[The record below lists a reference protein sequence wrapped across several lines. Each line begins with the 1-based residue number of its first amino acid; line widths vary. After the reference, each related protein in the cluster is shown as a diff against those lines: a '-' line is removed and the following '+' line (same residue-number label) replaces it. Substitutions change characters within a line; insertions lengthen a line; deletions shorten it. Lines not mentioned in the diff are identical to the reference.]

1 MSINRA
7 EIVDKN
13 FTKKVSGGLLPPAM
27 RYISLTES
35 GLRSDEL
42 VDLFESQIISRHL
55 DFTARLLK
63 ARNESYYTIGSS
75 GHEGNAIFGK
85 AFRLDDMA
93 FLHYRSGAFFVQRS
107 KQLPGSTPAYDML
120 LSLCAS
126 SEDPISQ
133 GRHKVFGSVPLFVPP
148 QTSTIASHLP
158 KAVGMALSIRRA
170 RDLGIKSKVPHD
182 SVVVCNFGDASH
194 NHASAQTAFNA
205 AGWAAFQNVPVPIVF
220 ICEDNGIGISVPTPH
235 GWIEKASNARASIK
249 YFQCDGKNL
258 LDSWRVAC
266 EAERYTR
273 QTRKPAF
280 IHMST
285 VRLLGHA
292 GSDIES
298 LYNSM
303 SLIEAAEADDP
314 LLHSARLVIENG
326 ILSKE
331 EVLNLYE
338 STRQRINRAAEHAIS
353 RPRFTTSADVMKS
366 VVAPRVKQRRDIE
379 PATDNE
385 RETLFGS
392 DWRYFEKPQHMAK
405 LINWALA
412 DLMLTR
418 KNVILFGEDIAGKGG
433 VYNVTTG
440 LLQKFGARRIF
451 NTLLDETSILGMAIG
466 AAHNGFIPIPEIQF
480 LAYVHNAEDQ
490 IRGEAATLSFFSSG
504 QYTNPMVIRIAG
516 LAYQKGFGGHFHNDN
531 SLAVFRD
538 IPGVIIACPSNGTDA
553 ARMLRGS
560 VRAAEEEGRVVV
572 FIEPIALYMTKDLHE
587 TGDNGWCFDY
597 PNPKEEIT
605 PGECAVFGDGTDLAI
620 ITYGN
625 GYYLSRQAEKIL
637 NDKHGMKIRVIDL
650 RWLAP
655 IDYQKLA
662 DNVKDCRRILIVD
675 ECRKTG
681 SLSEGLV
688 TALVEHLEIVPKMA
702 RVTAEDCYIPLGKAY
717 DVLLPSKEKIV
728 EAALA
733 LCQTKSLPKVPVVES
748 KRGGLT

>member
-13 FTKKVSGGLLPPAM
+13 FTKKVSDGVLPSAM
-27 RYISLTES
+27 QHISLTES
-35 GLRSDEL
+35 GLRPDEL

-93 FLHYRSGAFFVQRS
+93 FLHYRSGALFIQRS
-107 KQLPGSTPAYDML
+107 KQLPGSTAAYDML

-133 GRHKVFGSVPLFVPP
+133 GRHKVFGSVPLYVPP

-170 RDLGIKSKVPHD
+170 RDLGIKAKVPHD

-220 ICEDNGIGISVPTPH
+220 ICEDNGIGISVPTPR
-235 GWIEKASNARASIK
+235 GWIEKASLARASIK

-258 LDSWRVAC
+258 LDSWRVAR
-266 EAERYTR
+266 EVERYTR

-338 STRQRINRAAEHAIS
+338 TTRQRINRAAEHAIS
-353 RPRFTTSADVMKS
+353 RPRFTTSSDVMKS
-366 VVAPRVKQRRDIE
+366 VVAPRVKQRREIE
-379 PATDNE
+379 PATDTE

-412 DLMLTR
+412 DLMMTR

-538 IPGVIIACPSNGTDA
+538 IPGVVIACPSNGSDA

-572 FIEPIALYMTKDLHE
+572 FIEPIALYMTKDLHD

-597 PNPKEEIT
+597 PNPKEEIA
-605 PGECAVFGDGTDLAI
+605 PGEFAVFGEGTDLAI

-637 NDKHGMKIRVIDL
+637 KDKHGMNVRVIDL

-655 IDYQKLA
+655 IDYQRLA
-662 DNVKDCRRILIVD
+662 DTVKDCRRILVVD

-681 SLSEGLV
+681 SLSEALV
-688 TALVEHLEIVPKMA
+688 TALVEHLEIVPKIA

-728 EAALA
+728 ESALA
-733 LCQTKSLPKVPVVES
+733 LCQTKKLPAVPVVDS
-748 KRGGLT
+748 RKAGK

>member
-13 FTKKVSGGLLPPAM
+13 FSKAMTNGVLPQAQ
-27 RYISLTES
+27 RHVTLSES
-35 GLRSDEL
+35 GLRADEL
-42 VDLFESQIISRHL
+42 VDLFESQIVSRHL

-75 GHEGNAIFGK
+75 GHEGNAVFGK
-85 AFRLDDMA
+85 AFRHNDMA
-93 FLHYRSGAFFVQRS
+93 FLHYRSGALFIQRS
-107 KQLPGSTPAYDML
+107 KHLAGSTPAYDML

-170 RDLGIKSKVPHD
+170 RDLGIKAKVPHD

-220 ICEDNGIGISVPTPH
+220 ICEDNGIGISVPTPR
-235 GWIEKASNARASIK
+235 GWVENASLARASVK
-249 YFQCDGKNL
+249 YMQCDGKNL
-258 LDSWRVAC
+258 LDSWRVAH

-273 QTRKPAF
+273 QTRRPVF
-280 IHMST
+280 IHMTT

-314 LLHSARLVIENG
+314 LLHSARLVIENS

-338 STRQRINRAAEHAIS
+338 TTRQRINRAAEHAIS

-366 VVAPRVKQRRDIE
+366 VVAPKTKRREIE
-379 PATDNE
+379 PTTDTE
-385 RETLFGS
+385 RERVFGS

-412 DLMLTR
+412 DLMMTR

-480 LAYVHNAEDQ
+480 LAYIHNAEDQ
-490 IRGEAATLSFFSSG
+490 LRGEAATLSFFSSG

-538 IPGVIIACPSNGTDA
+538 IPGIVIACPSNGSDA
-553 ARMLRGS
+553 ARMLRGC
-560 VRAAEEEGRVVV
+560 VRAADEEGRVVV
-572 FIEPIALYMTKDLHE
+572 FIEPIALYMTKDLHD

-597 PNPKEEIT
+597 PNPKDEIA
-605 PGECAVFGDGTDLAI
+605 PGEFAVFGDGTDLAV

-637 NDKHGMKIRVIDL
+637 KDQHGMNIRVIDL

-655 IDYQKLA
+655 IDYQRIA
-662 DNVKDCRRILIVD
+662 DTVKDCRRILVVD

-681 SLSEGLV
+681 SLSEALV
-688 TALVEHLEIVPKMA
+688 TALVEHLEILPKIA

-717 DVLLPSKEKIV
+717 DVLLPSRDKIV

-733 LCQTKSLPKVPVVES
+733 LCQSKKLPAVPAVDI
-748 KRGGLT
+748 KKTGK

>member
-13 FTKKVSGGLLPPAM
+13 FTKAVSQGNLPLAQ
-27 RYISLTES
+27 RHVTLNAS
-35 GLRSDEL
+35 GLRADEL
-42 VDLFESQIISRHL
+42 VDLFESQIVSRHL

-63 ARNESYYTIGSS
+63 ARNESYYTIGSA
-75 GHEGNAIFGK
+75 GHEGNAVFGK

-93 FLHYRSGAFFVQRS
+93 FLHYRSGALFIQRS
-107 KQLPGSTPAYDML
+107 KQLPGSTPAYDIL

-126 SEDPISQ
+126 SEDPIAQ

-158 KAVGMALSIRRA
+158 KAVGMALSIRKA
-170 RDLGIKSKVPHD
+170 RDLGIKAKVPHD
-182 SVVVCNFGDASH
+182 SVVVCNFGDASY

-220 ICEDNGIGISVPTPH
+220 ICEDNGIGISVPTPR
-235 GWIEKASNARASIK
+235 GWIEKAALARTSIK
-249 YFQCDGKNL
+249 YLHCDGKNL
-258 LDSWRVAC
+258 LDSFRVAQ

-273 QTRKPAF
+273 QTRKPCF
-280 IHMST
+280 IHMTT

-298 LYNSM
+298 LYNAM
-303 SLIEAAEADDP
+303 TLIEAAEADDP
-314 LLHSARLVIENG
+314 LLHSARLVLENG

-338 STRQRINRAAEHAIS
+338 TTRQRINRAGEYAIS
-353 RPRFTTSADVMKS
+353 RPRFTTSSDVMKS
-366 VVAPRVKQRRDIE
+366 IIAPRVKQRREIE
-379 PATDNE
+379 PATE
-385 RETLFGS
+385 TQREALFGS
-392 DWRYFEKPQHMAK
+392 DWRYFAKPQHMAK

-412 DLMLTR
+412 DLMMTR

-433 VYNVTTG
+433 VYNVTAG

-490 IRGEAATLSFFSSG
+490 LRGEAATLSFFSSG
-504 QYTNPMVIRIAG
+504 QYTNPMVLRIAG

-538 IPGVIIACPSNGTDA
+538 MPGVVIACPSNGGDA

-572 FIEPIALYMTKDLHE
+572 FIEPIALYMTKDLHD
-587 TGDNGWCFDY
+587 TGDNGWCFNY
-597 PNPKEEIT
+597 PDPKEEIA
-605 PGECAVFGDGTDLAI
+605 PGEFAVFGDGTDLAI

-637 NDKHGMKIRVIDL
+637 KEQHGMNIRMIDL

-655 IDYQKLA
+655 IDYQRLA
-662 DNVKDCRRILIVD
+662 EIVKDCRRILIVD

-681 SLSEGLV
+681 SLSEALV
-688 TALVEHLEIVPKMA
+688 TALVEHLEILPKIA

-717 DVLLPSKEKIV
+717 DVLLPTRDKIV
-728 EAALA
+728 ESALL
-733 LCQTKSLPKVPVVES
+733 LCQTKKLPTVPVVDN
-748 KRGGLT
+748 KKTGN